1 MKRNLIAL
9 VVLGFGLQAGTAS
22 AEWAFDDPFWKM
34 SLASVQSKQAQAG
47 MITSYERAQLSGFE
61 FVTDY
66 SPL

>member
-9 VVLGFGLQAGTAS
+9 VILGFGLQAGSAS
-22 AEWAFDDPFWKM
+22 AEWAFDEPFWKM

-47 MITSYERAQLSGFE
+47 MITSYERSQQSGYE
-61 FVTDY
+61 FVTDF

>member
-9 VVLGFGLQAGTAS
+9 VILGFGLQAGTAS

-34 SLASVQSKQAQAG
+34 SLASVQSKQAQSG
-47 MITSYERAQLSGFE
+47 MITSYERAHLGGFE